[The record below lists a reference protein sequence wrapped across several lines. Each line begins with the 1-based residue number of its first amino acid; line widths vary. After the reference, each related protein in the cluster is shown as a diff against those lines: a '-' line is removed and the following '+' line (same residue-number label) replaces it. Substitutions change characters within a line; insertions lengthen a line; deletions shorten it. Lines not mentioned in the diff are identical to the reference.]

1 MTDAALSLRRDAK
14 VMALVGIAHFCSH
27 FFQLVLPPLFPL
39 IRGDLGVS
47 FTELGLVMATF
58 FATSGLGQV
67 VAGFVVDRLGAHRVL
82 PAGMALLAG
91 GVALAGLAPTFA
103 WLLPAAALAGLG
115 NCVFHPAD
123 YSIMTTRVSP
133 PRIGRA
139 YSVHTVTGTL
149 GWAAAPVT
157 LLVLSAHFGW
167 RMALVQVGV
176 AGLLAAALVA
186 LRSDDIH
193 VAPSHRSEQVQGARW
208 QVLLSAPILAC
219 LLYFTLL
226 AVAQVGMQNFLPSL
240 LPAVQ
245 SVTYA
250 LATTATTVYL
260 VGSALGSL
268 VGGWMAD
275 RTAHHERIV
284 GGGLAASGVFA
295 LLFGF
300 VALGPAL
307 LLLLIAVSGFLTGI
321 TIPSRD
327 MLVRSATPPGS
338 TGKVFGFVYS
348 GLDIG
353 STIAPLVIGV
363 FIDHGQPAA
372 AFVFIAAA
380 LLATVVSALAVK
392 SRVRQALASR

>member
-1 MTDAALSLRRDAK
+1 MTDAALSFRRDAK

-39 IRGDLGVS
+39 IREDLGVS

-58 FATSGLGQV
+58 FAASGLGQV

-82 PAGMALLAG
+82 PAGMALLSG
-91 GVALAGLAPTFA
+91 GVALAGLAPTYA
-103 WLLPAAALAGLG
+103 LLLPAAALAGLG

-123 YSIMTTRVSP
+123 YSIMTARVSP

-157 LLVLSAHFGW
+157 LLILSAHFGW
-167 RMALVQVGV
+167 RMALIQVGV
-176 AGLLAAALVA
+176 AGLLVAALVA

-193 VAPSHRSEQVQGARW
+193 VAPTHKTGHVPGARW

-245 SVTYA
+245 SVSYA

-260 VGSALGSL
+260 VGSAAGSL

-284 GGGLAASGVFA
+284 GLGLAASGVFA

-300 VALGPAL
+300 VVMVPAL
-307 LLLLIAVSGFLTGI
+307 LLALIAVSGFLTGI

-363 FIDHGQPAA
+363 FIDHGRPEA
-372 AFVFIAAA
+372 AFAFIAAA

-392 SRVRQALASR
+392 SRVRQALAAR